1 MPQDMRSRNS
11 SDGNHMNDGHVAI
24 PVDGVPLLPSEVAGY
39 DKLTTPSGGPDSPN
53 GSSHHGSS
61 HSSRHQQQQQQQHQQ
76 LQENEETTSDL
87 MHGINS
93 FWAIVFPVCMTMVI
107 ASVVVVNYRNSSIE
121 ASMQYVY
128 IYMYISVYLVK
139 EKEGDERL
147 IPFVFIQDVPGVWLV
162 RLEWRRRGADRHVAG
177 ERASDHRRDCRAH
190 VRHGAALQV

>member
-1 MPQDMRSRNS
+1 MPQDMRSRNGS
-11 SDGNHMNDGHVAI
+11 GGNHMDDGHVAI
-24 PVDGVPLLPSEVAGY
+24 PVDGAPLLPSEVAGY

-61 HSSRHQQQQQQQHQQ
+61 SHSSRHLQQQQQQQQ

-128 IYMYISVYLVK
+128 ISVY
-139 EKEGDERL
+139 
-147 IPFVFIQDVPGVWLV
+147 
-162 RLEWRRRGADRHVAG
+162 G
-177 ERASDHRRDCRAH
+177 ERERRKLEANAFCVHTGRTWCMARPTRMAAARSRSACRW
-190 VRHGAALQV
+190 